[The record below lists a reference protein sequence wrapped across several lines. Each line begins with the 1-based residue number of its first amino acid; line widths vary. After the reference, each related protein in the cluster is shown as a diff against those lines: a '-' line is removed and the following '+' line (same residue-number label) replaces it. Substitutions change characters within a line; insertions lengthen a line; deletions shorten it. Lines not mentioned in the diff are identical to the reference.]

1 MQEALTVACYVTIL
15 LDIQVDLSDAR
26 RTVEREEA
34 EEFGKEHDIPYL
46 FETSSKSGKDNKII
60 FETLIKEIQKKIGLG

>member
-1 MQEALTVACYVTIL
+1 MFIL
-15 LDIQVDLSDAR
+15 IGEKVDLADAR
-26 RTVEREEA
+26 RTVKREEA
-34 EEFGKEHDIPYL
+34 EEFRKEHDITYL